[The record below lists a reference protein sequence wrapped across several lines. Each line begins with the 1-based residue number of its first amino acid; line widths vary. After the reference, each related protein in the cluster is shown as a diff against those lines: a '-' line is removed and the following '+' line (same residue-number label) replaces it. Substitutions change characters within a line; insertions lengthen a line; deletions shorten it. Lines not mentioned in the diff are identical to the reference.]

1 MGLMCLKSACL
12 AFLLPETQ
20 GQDTLETI
28 GDVISVQ
35 TTRNTENDVHNEVD
49 NPQKSDTKV
58 WLFQ

>member
-1 MGLMCLKSACL
+1 MCLKSACL

-58 WLFQ
+58 

>member
-28 GDVISVQ
+28 GDVNTVQ
-35 TTRNTENDVHNEVD
+35 VIRNTENDVQHEVD
-49 NPQKSDTKV
+49 NALKSETK
-58 WLFQ
+58 L